1 MSSCVLSFL
10 YFPTRGKRRLTIV
23 ANCVR
28 GSSLGLQTF
37 KQHLQIGFNVGKAVP
52 GRRKCSKFIIPQLIA
67 NAMALSNREV
77 TAYDTNNY
85 LMPSER
91 RAYRS
96 ARSGSD
102 RAQWDDAALTTA
114 KLIVVNYIY
123 AE

>member
-1 MSSCVLSFL
+1 
-10 YFPTRGKRRLTIV
+10 
-23 ANCVR
+23 
-28 GSSLGLQTF
+28 
-37 KQHLQIGFNVGKAVP
+37 
-52 GRRKCSKFIIPQLIA
+52 
-67 NAMALSNREV
+67 MALSNREV

-102 RAQWDDAALTTA
+102 RAQWDDAALTTT

>member
-1 MSSCVLSFL
+1 MSLVLSYT
-10 YFPTRGKRRLTIV
+10 YFPFRGKRRLTIV

-28 GSSLGLQTF
+28 GSSLGLQKF

-102 RAQWDDAALTTA
+102 RAEWDDAALTTA
-114 KLIVVNYIY
+114 KLIVVNYVY

>member
-1 MSSCVLSFL
+1 M
-10 YFPTRGKRRLTIV
+10 
-23 ANCVR
+23 
-28 GSSLGLQTF
+28 
-37 KQHLQIGFNVGKAVP
+37 GFNVGKAVP

-102 RAQWDDAALTTA
+102 RAQWGDAALTTA

>member
-1 MSSCVLSFL
+1 
-10 YFPTRGKRRLTIV
+10 
-23 ANCVR
+23 
-28 GSSLGLQTF
+28 
-37 KQHLQIGFNVGKAVP
+37 VP
-52 GRRKCSKFIIPQLIA
+52 GRRKCSKFIILQLIA

-114 KLIVVNYIY
+114 KLIVVNYVY

>member
-1 MSSCVLSFL
+1 L
-10 YFPTRGKRRLTIV
+10 
-23 ANCVR
+23 
-28 GSSLGLQTF
+28 F
-37 KQHLQIGFNVGKAVP
+37 KQYLQREFNVGKAVP
-52 GRRKCSKFIIPQLIA
+52 GRRKCYKFLIPQLIA

-102 RAQWDDAALTTA
+102 RAEWDDAALTTA
-114 KLIVVNYIY
+114 NLIVVIFLTLSSDLRSVRSKTVTRIRCNFV
-123 AE
+123 ARLNGHF

>member
-1 MSSCVLSFL
+1 
-10 YFPTRGKRRLTIV
+10 
-23 ANCVR
+23 
-28 GSSLGLQTF
+28 
-37 KQHLQIGFNVGKAVP
+37 
-52 GRRKCSKFIIPQLIA
+52 
-67 NAMALSNREV
+67 MALSNREV
-77 TAYDTNNY
+77 TAYDMTMFTDCPLNK
-85 LMPSER
+85 

>member
-1 MSSCVLSFL
+1 M
-10 YFPTRGKRRLTIV
+10 
-23 ANCVR
+23 
-28 GSSLGLQTF
+28 
-37 KQHLQIGFNVGKAVP
+37 P

-102 RAQWDDAALTTA
+102 RAEWKDPGLKTA
-114 KLIVVNYIY
+114 RLRVNGLF
-123 AE
+123 AEERP